1 MTLKELHTKLGDVMD
16 KCPALADSN
25 VCLADRSA
33 DFSDLNSEA
42 QETSAVIVAT
52 DGSDGF
58 YTVIVGE

>member
-1 MTLKELHTKLGDVMD
+1 MD
-16 KCPALADSN
+16 KCPALANSN
-25 VCLADRSA
+25 VCLVDRSA